1 MRMCEYLKSR
11 SLTVK
16 VVAQEMGISNQA
28 VSKMGVEYAP
38 TAKTLKK
45 VAQAM
50 TNLGVPT
57 TAADL
62 VEALYDE
69 AKAE

>member
-1 MRMCEYLKSR
+1 MTIRKYLRSR
-11 SLTVK
+11 GLNVNI
-16 VVAQEMGISNQA
+16 VAQEMRISRQ
-28 VSKMGVEYAP
+28 SLSEYGVKYTP

-62 VEALYDE
+62 VAALYDE
-69 AKAE
+69 AAGE